1 MAKQARSK
9 EGNSNPPTV
18 PDDKLTPP
26 QVSQPR
32 PCSVGEDIPPK
43 GVDSAASEPAIP
55 TNTDVSAAFPKGVDS
70 AAPEPDISRLQDSEE
85 ISLLRAIWSL
95 SPDLLAVK
103 TVRGAYQMVNPA
115 FCEWFGVEGGDVLG
129 RTDAEIFPG
138 KDGEVFLRSDLE
150 TIRQGEPTSCEEVR
164 RTVKGLRHYHVFRV
178 PYCSPEGVPLGLF
191 FCLRDITELKQTIE
205 RAERA
210 FEAVKKHEQA
220 LQQLIDYMPAGILL
234 LDSDFRLLAWN
245 KIYLTYFQPS
255 LNWRVGARIQDV
267 IPLAEE
273 SGMMEKLR
281 RAMRDGRPVRVS
293 EFRYEGLKK
302 GTTYW
307 RGVAVPMELTLE
319 SGSTAALAVMVVDV
333 TREVAAREKYA
344 QVAGLASQREQ
355 EIMTLYEQEHAV
367 AVQLQKSFL
376 MHDVP
381 DVRGFEIARRYQAAS
396 EGALIGGDFYDMFRI
411 SARKIGVVIGDVS
424 GRGLNSAI
432 YTAMTKHMLRA
443 YALENSSPHLVLSR
457 LNEALTMCTPEEVFV
472 TLIYGVL
479 DIEDATFTYCN
490 GGHELPI
497 YYSQCECRAFPLDLM
512 GRALAL
518 TPGCEYDCQTI
529 SLDLGDILVLYTDG
543 ITDAGKGA
551 NRLGCESLVDIVD
564 SFCARSADE
573 IADAI
578 MQAATH
584 YSRGRLTDDSA
595 LLVIRRIPR
604 RRMRSG

>member
-1 MAKQARSK
+1 MAKRARSK

-18 PDDKLTPP
+18 RDVDVTPP
-26 QVSQPR
+26 QVPQPQL
-32 PCSVGEDIPPK
+32 CSAGADVAPK
-43 GVDSAASEPAIP
+43 G
-55 TNTDVSAAFPKGVDS
+55 
-70 AAPEPDISRLQDSEE
+70 PEFTESGSDISRLQDSEE

-103 TVRGAYQMVNPA
+103 SVRGAYQMVNPA
-115 FCEWFGVEGGDVLG
+115 FCEWFGVDEQDVLN
-129 RTDAEIFPG
+129 RTDAELFPG

-150 TIRQGEPTSCEEVR
+150 TIRQGEPTSCEEIR

-273 SGMMEKLR
+273 SGMMGKLR
-281 RAMRDGRPVRVS
+281 RALKTGRPVRVN
-293 EFRYEGLKK
+293 EFKYEGLRK

-319 SGSTAALAVMVVDV
+319 GGSTAALAVMVVDV
-333 TREVAAREKYA
+333 TREVLEREKHA
-344 QVAGLASQREQ
+344 QAAELASKREQ
-355 EIMTLYEQEHAV
+355 QIMELYEQEHAV
-367 AVQLQKSFL
+367 AIQLQKSFL

-381 DVRGFEIARRYQAAS
+381 DVRGFEITRRYQAAS
-396 EGALIGGDFYDMFRI
+396 EGALVGGDFYDMFRI

-443 YALENSSPHLVLSR
+443 YALENSLPHLVLSR
-457 LNEALTMCTPEEVFV
+457 LNEALNLCTPEEVFV

-479 DIEDATFTYCN
+479 DLEEATFTYCN

-497 YYSQCECRAFPLDLM
+497 YYSQCESRAFPLELM

-518 TPGCEYDCQTI
+518 TPGCRYECETI
-529 SLDLGDILVLYTDG
+529 SFDHGDILVLYTDG
-543 ITDAGKGA
+543 ISDAGKGA
-551 NRLGCESLVDIVD
+551 NRLGYESLVDIVA
-564 SFCARSADE
+564 SCCTRSGDE

-578 MQAATH
+578 MRAATD

-595 LLVIRRIPR
+595 LLVIRRVPR